1 MSTSTVDAPR
11 DPAAGRIPIA
21 RDLDAVTDVGVE
33 DHSAVDPRAVERVW
47 LAARSWYAA
56 GMQPAIQV
64 CVRQGGRVILNRA
77 IGHARGNGPVFGLD
91 APAPSKPDPRES
103 PEPVPVTVDTPFCTY
118 STAKGV
124 AVTVLYRLIERGD
137 LALEARVAD
146 YMPEFVSDGKD
157 RITVRHVLTHSAG
170 IPINT
175 GPKPDL
181 RRSEDSE
188 YTRAMLARIKPVYSP
203 GRLHFYHA
211 LTWGPLVREL
221 VLAATGR
228 TIREIAATEIL
239 DPLGFRWTNFGVAP
253 DDVEA
258 VGLSYATGKPAP
270 PAVEAAF
277 RKVVGGTMQQI
288 VPMSNSPQF
297 LTGIVPSSNLVSNAA
312 ELSRFAEI
320 LRRGGELDGVRVL
333 RPETLAEATRQARR
347 LRPDFATGGAPLRWG
362 TGYMLG
368 SERFGPFGRHARNAF
383 GHTGLTEIAMWAD
396 PDRDLAAAV
405 VSSGKPGGHPEARR
419 HPALLDAIA
428 REFGGVQGH
437 R

>member
-1 MSTSTVDAPR
+1 MSSDTVPEAPA
-11 DPAAGRIPIA
+11 PEEGRIRVP
-21 RDLDAVTDVGVE
+21 RDLDAITDVGDE
-33 DHSAVDPRAVERVW
+33 DHTDVDPRAMERIW

-64 CVRQGGRVILNRA
+64 CVRHRGRTVLNRA
-77 IGHARGNGPVFGLD
+77 IGHARGNGPGLPSNRDD
-91 APAPSKPDPRES
+91 AA
-103 PEPVPVTVDTPFCTY
+103 EPVRVTVDTPFCTY

-124 AVTVLYRLIERGD
+124 AVTVLHRLIERGD
-137 LALEARVAD
+137 LDLEARVAD
-146 YMPEFVSDGKD
+146 YMPEFTSDGKD

-181 RRSEDSE
+181 KRSEDSE
-188 YTRAMLARIKPVYSP
+188 YTRAMLAGIKPVYSP

-239 DPLGFRWTNFGVAP
+239 DPLGFRWTNFGVTP
-253 DDVEA
+253 EDLPA

-297 LTGIVPSSNLVSNAA
+297 LTGIVPSSNLVSTAH

-333 RPETLAEATRQARR
+333 HPETLAAATRQARR

-368 SERFGPFGRHARNAF
+368 SERFGPFGRHAPAAF

-396 PDRDLAAAV
+396 PQRELAASV
-405 VSSGKPGGHPEARR
+405 VSSGKPGSHPEAKRY
-419 HPALLDAIA
+419 PALLDAITA
-428 REFGGVQGH
+428 AFPRP
-437 R
+437 RD

>member
-1 MSTSTVDAPR
+1 MSTDTSAP
-11 DPAAGRIPIA
+11 PAEGRIRVP
-21 RDLDAVTDVGVE
+21 RDLDSVTDIGAE
-33 DHSAVDPRAVERVW
+33 DHGEVDARAVERVW

-77 IGHARGNGPVFGLD
+77 IGHARGNGPDLESNTDD
-91 APAPSKPDPRES
+91 AT
-103 PEPVPVTVDTPFCTY
+103 EPVPVTVDTPFCTY

-124 AVTVLYRLIERGD
+124 AVTVLHRLIERGEISLD
-137 LALEARVAD
+137 ARVCD
-146 YMPEFVSDGKD
+146 YMPEFTSDGKD

-188 YTRAMLARIKPVYSP
+188 YTRAMLANIKPVYSP

-228 TIREIAATEIL
+228 SIREITATEIL
-239 DPLGFRWTNFGVAP
+239 EPLGFRWSNFGVAP
-253 DDVEA
+253 QDLGA

-270 PAVEAAF
+270 PAIEAAF

-288 VPMSNSPQF
+288 IPMSNSPQF
-297 LTGIVPSSNLVSNAA
+297 LTGIVPSSNLVSSAH

-333 RPETLAEATRQARR
+333 RPETLEAATREARR

-368 SERFGPFGRHARNAF
+368 SERFGPFGRHAPRAF
-383 GHTGLTEIAMWAD
+383 GHTGLTEIGMWAD
-396 PDRDLAAAV
+396 PDRDLAVGV
-405 VSSGKPGGHPEARR
+405 VSSGKPGSHPEAGR
-419 HPALLDAIA
+419 HTVLLDAIT
-428 REFGGVQGH
+428 REF
-437 R
+437 

>member
-1 MSTSTVDAPR
+1 MVDTSAR
-11 DPAAGRIPIA
+11 GRIHVP
-21 RDLDAVTDVGVE
+21 RDLDAITDIGPE
-33 DHSAVDPRAVERVW
+33 DRTDVDPRAVERVW

-64 CVRQGGRVILNRA
+64 CVRQHGRTVLNRA
-77 IGHARGNGPVFGLD
+77 IGHARGNGPDL
-91 APAPSKPDPRES
+91 PSNRDEAT
-103 PEPVPVTVDTPFCTY
+103 EPLPVTVDTPFCTY

-124 AVTVLYRLIERGD
+124 AVTVLHRLIERGD
-137 LALEARVAD
+137 LALDAHVCD
-146 YMPEFVSDGKD
+146 YLPEFVSGGKD

-175 GPKPDL
+175 GPRPDL
-181 RRSEDSE
+181 RRSEDSA
-188 YTRAMLARIKPVYSP
+188 YTREMLASIKPIYSP

-228 TIREIAATEIL
+228 TIREITATEIL
-239 DPLGFRWTNFGVAP
+239 DPLAFRWTNFGVAP
-253 DDVEA
+253 EDIGT
-258 VGLSYATGKPAP
+258 VGLSYATGAPAP
-270 PAVEAAF
+270 AAIEAAF

-288 VPMSNSPQF
+288 VPMSNSPRF

-333 RPETLAEATRQARR
+333 RPETIATATVQARR

-368 SERFGPFGRHARNAF
+368 SERFGPFGRNAPRAF
-383 GHTGLTEIAMWAD
+383 GHTGLTQIAMWAD
-396 PDRDLAAAV
+396 PERDLAAAV
-405 VSSGKPGGHPEARR
+405 VSSGKPGSHPEAGRYTV
-419 HPALLDAIA
+419 LLDAIA
-428 REFGGVQGH
+428 REFA
-437 R
+437 RA

>member
-1 MSTSTVDAPR
+1 MSSDTVPSAPA
-11 DPAAGRIPIA
+11 PEEGRIRVP
-21 RDLDAVTDVGVE
+21 RDLDAITDVGDE
-33 DHSAVDPRAVERVW
+33 DHSGVDPRAMERIW

-64 CVRQGGRVILNRA
+64 CVRHRGDVVLNRA
-77 IGHARGNGPVFGLD
+77 IGHARGNGPDL
-91 APAPSKPDPRES
+91 PSNRDES
-103 PEPVPVTVDTPFCTY
+103 AEPVPVTVDTPFCTY

-124 AVTVLYRLIERGD
+124 AVTVLHRLIERGD
-137 LALEARVAD
+137 LALDARVCD
-146 YMPEFVSDGKD
+146 YLPEFVADGKD

-175 GPKPDL
+175 GPRPDL
-181 RRSEDSE
+181 KRSEDSE
-188 YTRAMLARIKPVYSP
+188 YTRAMLAGIKPVYSP

-228 TIREIAATEIL
+228 TIREIAAMEVL

-253 DDVEA
+253 ADLPA
-258 VGLSYATGKPAP
+258 VGLSYATGRPAP
-270 PAVEAAF
+270 PVIEAAF

-297 LTGIVPSSNLVSNAA
+297 LTGIVPSSNLVSNAQ

-333 RPETLAEATRQARR
+333 RPETLAAATRQARR

-368 SERFGPFGRHARNAF
+368 SERFGPFGRHAPAAF

-396 PDRDLAAAV
+396 PERDLAVAV
-405 VSSGKPGGHPEARR
+405 VSSGKPGSHPEAKRY
-419 HPALLDAIA
+419 PALLDTIA
-428 REFGGVQGH
+428 GAFTRAT

>member
-1 MSTSTVDAPR
+1 MSSDTVQ
-11 DPAAGRIPIA
+11 AAYEPEEGRIRIA
-21 RDLDAVTDVGVE
+21 RDLDAITDAGDE
-33 DHSAVDPRAVERVW
+33 DRDGADRRAVERIW

-64 CVRQGGRVILNRA
+64 CVRHQGRVVLNRA
-77 IGHARGNGPVFGLD
+77 IGHARGNGPDL
-91 APAPSKPDPRES
+91 PSNRDEAI
-103 PEPVPVTVDTPFCTY
+103 EPVPVTVDTPFCTY

-124 AVTVLYRLIERGD
+124 AVTVLHRLIERGD

-146 YMPEFVSDGKD
+146 YMPEFTSDGKD

-175 GPKPDL
+175 GPRPDL
-181 RRSEDSE
+181 KRSEDSE
-188 YTRAMLARIKPVYSP
+188 YTRAMLAAIKPVYSP

-239 DPLGFRWTNFGVAP
+239 DPLGFRWTTFGVAP
-253 DDVEA
+253 EDVPA

-270 PAVEAAF
+270 PAIEAAF

-297 LTGIVPSSNLVSNAA
+297 LTGIVPSSNLVSNAQ

-333 RPETLAEATRQARR
+333 RPETLAAATRQARR

-368 SERFGPFGRHARNAF
+368 SERFGPFGRHAPAAF

-396 PDRDLAAAV
+396 PERDLAAAV
-405 VSSGKPGGHPEARR
+405 VSSGKPGGHPEAKRY
-419 HPALLDAIA
+419 PTLLDAINGAFPRA
-428 REFGGVQGH
+428 RH
-437 R
+437 

>member
-1 MSTSTVDAPR
+1 MSSDTV
-11 DPAAGRIPIA
+11 PAAPAPEEGRIGVP
-21 RDLDAVTDVGVE
+21 RDLDAVTDIGAE
-33 DHSAVDPRAVERVW
+33 DHTGVDPRAMERIW

-64 CVRQGGRVILNRA
+64 CLRHRGRVVLNRA
-77 IGHARGNGPVFGLD
+77 VGHARGNGPELPSNRDD
-91 APAPSKPDPRES
+91 AA
-103 PEPVPVTVDTPFCTY
+103 EPVPVTVDTPFCTY

-124 AVTVLYRLIERGD
+124 AVTVLHRLIERGD
-137 LALEARVAD
+137 LDLEARVAD
-146 YMPEFVSDGKD
+146 YMPEFTSDGKD
-157 RITVRHVLTHSAG
+157 RVTVRHVLTHSAG

-175 GPKPDL
+175 GPRPDL
-181 RRSEDSE
+181 TRSEDSE
-188 YTRAMLARIKPVYSP
+188 YTRAMLAGIKPVYSP

-228 TIREIAATEIL
+228 TIREIAGTEIL
-239 DPLGFRWTNFGVAP
+239 EPLGFRWTNFGVAP
-253 DDVEA
+253 QDLPA

-297 LTGIVPSSNLVSNAA
+297 LTGIVPSSNLVSTAQ

-333 RPETLAEATRQARR
+333 EPETLAAATRQARR

-368 SERFGPFGRHARNAF
+368 SERFGPFGRHAPAAF

-396 PDRDLAAAV
+396 PERDLAAAV
-405 VSSGKPGGHPEARR
+405 VSSGKPGSHPEAKRY
-419 HPALLDAIA
+419 PALLDAITA
-428 REFGGVQGH
+428 AFPRRRG
-437 R
+437 

>member
-1 MSTSTVDAPR
+1 MSSDTVPEAPA
-11 DPAAGRIPIA
+11 PEEGRIRVP
-21 RDLDAVTDVGVE
+21 RDLDAITDVGDE
-33 DHSAVDPRAVERVW
+33 DHTDVDPRAMERIW

-64 CVRQGGRVILNRA
+64 CVRHRGRTVLNRA
-77 IGHARGNGPVFGLD
+77 IGHARGNGPGLPSNRDD
-91 APAPSKPDPRES
+91 AA
-103 PEPVPVTVDTPFCTY
+103 EPVRVTVDTPFCTY

-124 AVTVLYRLIERGD
+124 AVTVLHRLIERGD
-137 LALEARVAD
+137 LDLEARVAD
-146 YMPEFVSDGKD
+146 YMPEFTSDGKD

-181 RRSEDSE
+181 KRSEDSE
-188 YTRAMLARIKPVYSP
+188 YTRAMLAGIKPVYSP

-253 DDVEA
+253 EDLPA

-297 LTGIVPSSNLVSNAA
+297 LTGIVPSSNLVSTAH

-333 RPETLAEATRQARR
+333 RPETLAAATRQARR

-368 SERFGPFGRHARNAF
+368 SERFGPFGRHAPAAF

-396 PDRDLAAAV
+396 PQRELAASV
-405 VSSGKPGGHPEARR
+405 VSSGKPGSHPEAKRY
-419 HPALLDAIA
+419 PALLDAITA
-428 REFGGVQGH
+428 AFPRP
-437 R
+437 RD

>member
-1 MSTSTVDAPR
+1 MSSDTVQQAP
-11 DPAAGRIPIA
+11 AEGRIRVP
-21 RDLDAVTDVGVE
+21 RDLDAITDTGAE
-33 DHSAVDPRAVERVW
+33 DHSEVDRRAMERIW

-64 CVRQGGRVILNRA
+64 CVRHRGRIVLNRA
-77 IGHARGNGPVFGLD
+77 IGHARGNGPDLPSNRD
-91 APAPSKPDPRES
+91 EAPA
-103 PEPVPVTVDTPFCTY
+103 PVPVTVDTPFCTY

-124 AVTVLYRLIERGD
+124 AVTVLHRLIERGA
-137 LALEARVAD
+137 LALDARVCE

-175 GPKPDL
+175 GPRPDL
-181 RRSEDSE
+181 ARSEDSE
-188 YTRAMLARIKPVYSP
+188 YTRAMLAAIKPVYSP

-228 TIREIAATEIL
+228 TIREITATEIL

-253 DDVEA
+253 GDLPA

-270 PAVEAAF
+270 PAIEAAF

-333 RPETLAEATRQARR
+333 RPETLAAATRQARR
-347 LRPDFATGGAPLRWG
+347 LRPDFARGGAPLRWG

-368 SERFGPFGRHARNAF
+368 SASFGPFGRGTPAAF

-396 PDRDLAAAV
+396 PERDLAAAV
-405 VSSGKPGGHPEARR
+405 VSSGKPGSHPEAKRY
-419 HPALLDAIA
+419 PALLDAVA
-428 REFGGVQGH
+428 AAFPRHGY
-437 R
+437 

>member
-1 MSTSTVDAPR
+1 MSSRTVDAS
-11 DPAAGRIPIA
+11 AKGRIRVP
-21 RDLDAVTDVGVE
+21 RDLDPITDIGPE
-33 DHSAVDPRAVERVW
+33 DHGDVDPRAVERVW

-64 CVRQGGRVILNRA
+64 CVRQHGRIVLNRA
-77 IGHARGNGPVFGLD
+77 IGHARGNGPDL
-91 APAPSKPDPRES
+91 PSNRDEAT
-103 PEPVPVTVDTPFCTY
+103 EPVPVTVDTPFCTY

-124 AVTVLYRLIERGD
+124 AVTVLHRLIERGD
-137 LALEARVAD
+137 LALDAHVCD

-175 GPKPDL
+175 GPRPDL
-181 RRSEDSE
+181 RRSEDSA
-188 YTRAMLARIKPVYSP
+188 YTREMLANIKPVYSP

-253 DDVEA
+253 EDVGT
-258 VGLSYATGKPAP
+258 VGLSYATGAPAP
-270 PAVEAAF
+270 AAIEAAF

-288 VPMSNSPQF
+288 VPMSNSAPF

-333 RPETLAEATRQARR
+333 RPETLAAATVQARR

-368 SERFGPFGRHARNAF
+368 SERFGPFGRDAPRAF

-396 PDRDLAAAV
+396 PERDLAAAV
-405 VSSGKPGGHPEARR
+405 VSSGKPGSHPEAGRYTV
-419 HPALLDAIA
+419 LLDAIA
-428 REFGGVQGH
+428 RAFARRGTDAP
-437 R
+437 

>member
-1 MSTSTVDAPR
+1 MPEAPA
-11 DPAAGRIPIA
+11 PEEGRIRVP
-21 RDLDAVTDVGVE
+21 RDLDAITDVDDE
-33 DHSAVDPRAVERVW
+33 DHTDVDPRAMERIW

-64 CVRQGGRVILNRA
+64 CVRHRGRTVLNRA
-77 IGHARGNGPVFGLD
+77 IGHARGNGPGLPSNRDD
-91 APAPSKPDPRES
+91 AA
-103 PEPVPVTVDTPFCTY
+103 EPVRVTVDTPFCTY

-124 AVTVLYRLIERGD
+124 AVTVLHRLIERGD
-137 LALEARVAD
+137 LDLEARVAD
-146 YMPEFVSDGKD
+146 YMPEFTSDGKD

-181 RRSEDSE
+181 KRSEDSE
-188 YTRAMLARIKPVYSP
+188 YTRAMLAGIKPVYSP

-253 DDVEA
+253 EDLPA

-297 LTGIVPSSNLVSNAA
+297 LTGIVPSSNLVSTAH

-333 RPETLAEATRQARR
+333 RPETLAAATRQARR

-368 SERFGPFGRHARNAF
+368 SERFGPFGRHAPAAF

-396 PDRDLAAAV
+396 PQRELAASV
-405 VSSGKPGGHPEARR
+405 VSSGKPGSHPEAKRY
-419 HPALLDAIA
+419 PALLDAITA
-428 REFGGVQGH
+428 AFPRP
-437 R
+437 RD

>member
-1 MSTSTVDAPR
+1 MSIDTAAP
-11 DPAAGRIPIA
+11 AEGRIRVP
-21 RDLDAVTDVGVE
+21 RDLDAVTDIGVE
-33 DHSAVDPRAVERVW
+33 DHSAADPRAVERVW

-64 CVRQGGRVILNRA
+64 CVRQGGRVVLDRA
-77 IGHARGNGPVFGLD
+77 IGHARGNGPDL
-91 APAPSKPDPRES
+91 ES
-103 PEPVPVTVDTPFCTY
+103 NTDDSPPVPVTVGTPFCTY

-124 AVTVLYRLIERGD
+124 AVTVLHRLIERGD
-137 LALEARVAD
+137 LALDAHVCD
-146 YMPEFVSDGKD
+146 YMPEFTSDGKD

-175 GPKPDL
+175 GPRPDL

-188 YTRAMLARIKPVYSP
+188 YTRAMLAGIKPVYSP

-228 TIREIAATEIL
+228 SIREITATEIL

-253 DDVEA
+253 EDLDA

-270 PAVEAAF
+270 PAIEAAF

-288 VPMSNSPQF
+288 IPMSNSPQF
-297 LTGIVPSSNLVSNAA
+297 LTGIVPSSNLVSTAH

-333 RPETLAEATRQARR
+333 RPETLDAATRQARR

-368 SERFGPFGRHARNAF
+368 SDRFGPFGRHAPRAF

-396 PDRDLAAAV
+396 PDRDLAVGV
-405 VSSGKPGGHPEARR
+405 VSSGKPGSHPESGR
-419 HPALLDAIA
+419 HAVLLDAIA
-428 REFGGVQGH
+428 REF
-437 R
+437 

>member
-1 MSTSTVDAPR
+1 MP
-11 DPAAGRIPIA
+11 
-21 RDLDAVTDVGVE
+21 RDLDAVTDIGVE
-33 DHSAVDPRAVERVW
+33 DHSAADPRAVERVW

-64 CVRQGGRVILNRA
+64 CVRQGGRVVLDRA
-77 IGHARGNGPVFGLD
+77 IGHARGNGPDL
-91 APAPSKPDPRES
+91 ES
-103 PEPVPVTVDTPFCTY
+103 NTDDSPPVPVTVGTPFCTY

-124 AVTVLYRLIERGD
+124 AVTVLHRLIERGD
-137 LALEARVAD
+137 LALDAHVCD
-146 YMPEFVSDGKD
+146 YMPEFTSDGKD

-175 GPKPDL
+175 GPRPDL

-188 YTRAMLARIKPVYSP
+188 YTRAMLAGIKPVYSP

-228 TIREIAATEIL
+228 SIREITATEIL

-253 DDVEA
+253 EDLDA

-270 PAVEAAF
+270 PAIEAAF

-288 VPMSNSPQF
+288 IPMSNSPQF
-297 LTGIVPSSNLVSNAA
+297 LTGIVPSSNLVSTAH

-333 RPETLAEATRQARR
+333 RPETLDAATRQARR

-368 SERFGPFGRHARNAF
+368 SDRFGPFGRHAPRAF

-396 PDRDLAAAV
+396 PDRDLAVGV
-405 VSSGKPGGHPEARR
+405 VSSGKPGSHPESGR
-419 HPALLDAIA
+419 HAVLLDAIA
-428 REFGGVQGH
+428 REF
-437 R
+437 

>member
-1 MSTSTVDAPR
+1 MSSDTAQATR
-11 DPAAGRIPIA
+11 RPAEGRIRIP
-21 RDLDAVTDVGVE
+21 RDLDAVTDIGAE
-33 DHSAVDPRAVERVW
+33 DHTEVDARAIERIW

-64 CVRQGGRVILNRA
+64 CLRHRGRVVLDRA
-77 IGHARGNGPVFGLD
+77 IGHARGNGPDL
-91 APAPSKPDPRES
+91 PSNRDEA

-124 AVTVLYRLIERGD
+124 AVTVLHRLIERGD
-137 LALEARVAD
+137 LALDAHVCD
-146 YMPEFVSDGKD
+146 YMPEFTSDGKD

-175 GPKPDL
+175 GPRPDL
-181 RRSEDSE
+181 KRSEDSA
-188 YTRAMLARIKPVYSP
+188 YTREMLANIKPVYSP

-253 DDVEA
+253 EDVPA

-270 PAVEAAF
+270 PAIEAAF

-297 LTGIVPSSNLVSNAA
+297 LTGIVPSSNLVSTAH

-333 RPETLAEATRQARR
+333 RPETLASATRQARR

-368 SERFGPFGRHARNAF
+368 SERFGPFGRGAAAAF

-396 PDRDLAAAV
+396 PERDLAAAV
-405 VSSGKPGGHPEARR
+405 VSSGKPGAHPEAKRY
-419 HPALLDAIA
+419 PALLDAIA
-428 REFGGVQGH
+428 REFAPL